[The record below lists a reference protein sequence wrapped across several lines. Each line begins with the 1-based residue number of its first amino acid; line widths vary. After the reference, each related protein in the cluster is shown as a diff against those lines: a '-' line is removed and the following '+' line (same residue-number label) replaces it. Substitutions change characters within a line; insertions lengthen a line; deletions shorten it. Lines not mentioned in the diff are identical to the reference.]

1 MNLNDLFEGTGL
13 SPDTLASYKE
23 KAGAEATAADKAGNF
38 KKGDKRFAGVVKA
51 TKKQFDNDAKG
62 IKEGVDNLNDDDWYE
77 IAADTKS
84 IVGTINQRPQG
95 AVMGRPVKLPN
106 GNYAVKGMQAKYM
119 GLSQGMSEASGIDD
133 TDTIGFSVNSEAA
146 YTAVMDQ
153 FGDHIDHDETSGI
166 MYVSASMWPNV
177 EAVAFDADGEGATQ
191 DDGYE
196 HTDSPEQGMSEAR
209 STDDPFDDMVEDYLD
224 WLSARNMFV
233 NNNTREE
240 EKASIIADLKSG
252 VVHPDE
258 LDYAMS
264 SNQGVAEAA
273 KKGLYY
279 NVNKRKA
286 AGTSRDADSPKAPT
300 AQAWKDAAKTAK
312 NEGVAEG
319 LSKRDQKDV
328 DAIKAAIE
336 RLQSQ
341 LKQPNVDKSEIQSRI
356 SQETKRLAL
365 YKQGMAEAQNDYFK
379 RRRDEED
386 RIAGTKAPAKRTP
399 KQTDYE
405 KKRKQQGVAEHK
417 GVKHRYQM
425 THPDGSK
432 MKFTATDD
440 ADAKRQAREHGAKS
454 LSKFK
459 SGEYNKVAEGAEWH
473 GSDTDRS
480 WYDGYKDAP
489 VRVKVKNTS
498 GMGGQPAGTYTVRSF
513 TKVGPNNAEFTVN
526 SQGREMTASLD
537 LDNPKTYIDKNYDK
551 QYAYDFYSGRMPITP
566 RQAFNLIQV
575 KKQPSNI
582 GKEGVAEGY
591 DEWRAQELEK
601 LRTRHPEGTGSTP
614 SKTLA
619 KLMRIPGFSKVSP
632 AEQHRVA
639 KAVDGYLA
647 RDMSFDQALV
657 LAQKKGVAEGTV
669 MYGEPENKESFR
681 VTYYDPKYDEQRTS
695 IIKSRNET
703 AALDFCSGKGYDVL
717 DIQRQDVAEDIVDT
731 VKRGIKNVKR
741 GLKGW
746 DKDTFG
752 PGGEELGNPRGI
764 VTRNKSYDD
773 EKIKRLHAAG
783 TAPMEFPF
791 RQGDFAGKDK
801 HSPGGLQQ
809 RVLDREMKKR
819 GLGEAETGEGQHDL
833 DAIKRFLAK

>member
-38 KKGDKRFAGVVKA
+38 KKGNKRFAGVVKA

-582 GKEGVAEGY
+582 GKEGVAEG
-591 DEWRAQELEK
+591 
-601 LRTRHPEGTGSTP
+601 
-614 SKTLA
+614 
-619 KLMRIPGFSKVSP
+619 
-632 AEQHRVA
+632 
-639 KAVDGYLA
+639 
-647 RDMSFDQALV
+647 
-657 LAQKKGVAEGTV
+657 TV